1 MWTSWKYT
9 STIKKHNK
17 IENIEQKTEEF
28 LLDQAETGSPQDTF
42 YDIRLGEDIPNYRQ
56 DQWFYYESEE
66 SEESNSTDEESI
78 MDRFL
83 NDCQEEIFINNE
95 EIDSKTKELL
105 ETRISP
111 TNIRDQLGNIIL
123 EIYAL
128 GRLSID
134 QLKKDKEKYN
144 LELVDNIDKGK
155 IPFSDLEKQTET
167 IYMMTMGESSKR
179 PKREWENKDEKYRW

>member
-1 MWTSWKYT
+1 
-9 STIKKHNK
+9 
-17 IENIEQKTEEF
+17 
-28 LLDQAETGSPQDTF
+28 
-42 YDIRLGEDIPNYRQ
+42 
-56 DQWFYYESEE
+56 
-66 SEESNSTDEESI
+66 

-134 QLKKDKEKYN
+134 QIE
-144 LELVDNIDKGK
+144 ERQRK
-155 IPFSDLEKQTET
+155 I
-167 IYMMTMGESSKR
+167 
-179 PKREWENKDEKYRW
+179 